1 MNKFKIPNRVLFFIS
16 NASSHEADVK
26 ETWAHNLAKQFR
38 AEGKSVIFI
47 DDYKSSEPHKVIDG
61 FRYIYPFDIYPASTN
76 KNSVSVDS
84 KISEIVSIF
93 KPSILLCD
101 ISLPQTK
108 IALDLVKIRK
118 LNFELCLSESCESIN
133 DALHPYLKLIQ
144 TSNSVYISQ
153 EKYKHSLLSHG
164 VSESLIKIFEIKND
178 KLNAAANLKPTV
190 NIEKNQYNLLI
201 DNNSNS
207 VSIDIKSGF
216 GYKLTGRIKGWRN
229 DIKNPALFQLA
240 FDQTTQSQ
248 EEIRKLT
255 GLAYSQKF
263 GYFCYIQPSL
273 DGLFECNFKIPSNFK
288 KPKLSARLWGSK
300 TPIQLEEELN
310 LLITSR
316 DQSLSDSL
324 KDELLDTLTKN
335 GFISAKKFIT
345 ENIYDPVESIADK
358 LEALFDVAI
367 ESNYVEA
374 QSLILE
380 AYGKN
385 PTYQRG
391 RRLANKALGKG
402 LLRAPAEIYS
412 EIVDD
417 SANSAQDKRLMRRTI
432 NRGKNLDQL
441 TVVPPKSSKPA
452 YKPNPNCSLF
462 FYYSCLPYQ
471 SNGYAVRTHGI
482 MEGLSTLNR
491 QNICYSRPGYPWDVK
506 SDIAVNDY
514 DQVHNVLYRHLPGV
528 NLFTLEIDTYIE
540 SATNII
546 EAIAKNNKAAV
557 LHAASN
563 YINALPVLLAARR
576 LGIPFVYEVR
586 GLWEITNDSKVNF
599 DWTKSEVYEFDSKYE
614 ALIVSHADKII
625 PITHGLKDELVERGG
640 DAARMVIAPNGVNM
654 DEFELVKPDMVL
666 AEKIGINSKVP
677 TIGFVGSF
685 VAYEGLDDLIDAAS
699 IIKDSG
705 IKFNLLLVGDGS
717 EYEVLKKKVD
727 QKKLNDQVFLTGRVP
742 HDNVPS
748 YYSLID
754 IAPFPRKP
762 LKVCELVSPL
772 KPFEAMAMGKAVL
785 VSDVAAMKEFVTNG
799 VNGYTFRKGSVESLA
814 SSLTNLLLNI
824 EQTKQVG
831 SKART
836 WVAEHRTWLGSAR
849 IINSVH
855 NELTSS

>member
-16 NASSHEADVK
+16 NASNNEADVK
-26 ETWAHNLAKQFR
+26 ETWAHKLANTFKV
-38 AEGKSVIFI
+38 EGKSVIFI
-47 DDYKSSEPHKVIDG
+47 DDYKSSEPLQVIDG
-61 FRYIYPFDIYPASTN
+61 FRYIYPFELHPGSSN
-76 KNSVSVDS
+76 KNIGAAES

-93 KPSILLCD
+93 KPSTVICD
-101 ISLPQTK
+101 IALSYTK
-108 IALDLVKIRK
+108 LLLDLSKSKRI
-118 LNFELCLSESCESIN
+118 ELHFSIGDSCDAIN
-133 DALHPYLKLIQ
+133 DDTHPYLKLIN
-144 TSNSVYISQ
+144 TSNSVYVSQ
-153 EKYKHSLLSHG
+153 EEHRLSLISHG
-164 VSESLIKIFEIKND
+164 VSEKLVKIVENKTKENEVTTGIKQS
-178 KLNAAANLKPTV
+178 KLV
-190 NIEKNQYNLLI
+190 I
-201 DNNSNS
+201 DNNSNA
-207 VSIDIKSGF
+207 ILIEMKSGF
-216 GYKLTGRIKGWRN
+216 GYKVSGKIKGWQN
-229 DIKNPALFQLA
+229 DVKNPALFQFTFEGL
-240 FDQTTQSQ
+240 TQSQ
-248 EEIRKLT
+248 EEIRRQT
-255 GLAYSQKF
+255 GLAFSQKV
-263 GYFCYIQPSL
+263 GYYSYIQPAA
-273 DGLFECNFKIPSNFK
+273 DGAFECNFKIPSNFK
-288 KPKLSARLWGSK
+288 NAKLSARLWGAK
-300 TPIQLEEELN
+300 NQLALEEELN
-310 LLITSR
+310 LTITSR
-316 DQSLSDSL
+316 DQALSDVL
-324 KDELLDTLTKN
+324 KDELLDALTKK
-335 GFISAKKFIT
+335 GFIFTKKFIT
-345 ENIYDPVESIADK
+345 ENIEDSEESIADK
-358 LEALFDVAI
+358 LEALFDLSI

-380 AYGKN
+380 AYRKN

-432 NRGKNLDQL
+432 NRGKNLNQL
-441 TVVPPKSSKPA
+441 TVVPPKSSKLS

-491 QNICYSRPGYPWDVK
+491 ENICYSRPGYPWDVK

-514 DQVHNVLYRHLPGV
+514 DQVHSVLYRHLPGV
-528 NLFTLEIDTYIE
+528 NMFTLEIDTYIE
-540 SATNII
+540 TATNII

-614 ALIVSHADKII
+614 ALIVSQADKVI
-625 PITHGLKDELVERGG
+625 PITHGLKDELVDRGG
-640 DAARMVIAPNGVNM
+640 YATRMVIAPNGVNM
-654 DEFELVKPDMVL
+654 DEFELVKQDMVL
-666 AEKIGINSKVP
+666 AKKIGIDTKVP

-699 IIKDSG
+699 IIKDAG
-705 IKFNLLLVGDGS
+705 VKFNLLLVGDGS
-717 EYEVLKKKVD
+717 EYETLKSKVN
-727 QKKLNDQVFLTGRVP
+727 QKKLNNQVFLTGRVP
-742 HDNVPS
+742 HDDVPS

-785 VSDVAAMKEFVTNG
+785 VSDVAAMKEFVTDG
-799 VNGYTFRKGSVESLA
+799 ANGYTFTKGSVQSLA
-814 SSLTNLLLNI
+814 DSLTYLLVNI

-831 SKART
+831 SKARI
-836 WVAEHRTWLGSAR
+836 WVAEHRTWLGSAQ

-855 NELTSS
+855 NELTSN